1 MTDTAVQ
8 SRRLLDGRYEL
19 GPLIGEGTFGRVFRG
34 YDRRLARPVAI
45 KVIKPWWTEEPEWA
59 ERFEREAQLM
69 ARLGDP
75 GIVQI
80 HDIGHGADGLY
91 YVAELVDGESL
102 ADRLRRGA
110 LAAHEA
116 LEVAAQ
122 LCRALIPA
130 HAQRVV
136 HRDIKP
142 GNVLI
147 TRDGRV
153 KVGDF
158 GVARLAEGTS
168 DGPGGTVLGTPR
180 YMAPEQARGR
190 TPTPATDVYGAGVV
204 LYEMLAGAPPFLERS
219 AVELALR
226 HIGDPPPPLPA
237 QTPRPLV
244 EIVEQALAKDPGD
257 RYPSAREMAAA
268 LEAARPAV
276 ARGDVPPAPA
286 PRPNVPPVPRPP
298 RGPSGTRVGPRR
310 GPRRSF
316 NPSESRRYR
325 ALLASVILIVVGLI
339 LGAVLTAGGSVR
351 VPSLRGL
358 DRASAS
364 ARLRRLDLSPRFNR
378 RYAAAAAGTV
388 IAQQPGPATHVS
400 NGSRVKLTLSAGPPP
415 IFMPSLVGQQT
426 AAAEAIVSRLG
437 LKAALNQVPAP
448 GVTPGLVVQQIPAA
462 ASAAPPHSRVTLAV
476 AEVPRWRYLDSFAG
490 HAAGDSGPFVI
501 RGSRWRIVETMGYD
515 GTCTFIFFCSGPSA
529 RVTNALTG
537 ATVSQ
542 FDLSQGT
549 GQTQVFS
556 SGPGTY
562 EMRVT
567 PGSDTAHWSIAVQD
581 DY

>member
-1 MTDTAVQ
+1 MTNTAVQ
-8 SRRLLDGRYEL
+8 SRRVLGGRYEL

-80 HDIGHGADGLY
+80 HDIGHGEDGLY

-102 ADRLRRGA
+102 ADRLKRGP
-110 LAAHEA
+110 LAAREA

-147 TRDGRV
+147 THDGRV

-237 QTPRPLV
+237 SAPRPLV
-244 EIVEQALAKDPGD
+244 EIVERALAKDPGD

-268 LEAARPAV
+268 LEGARPAV
-276 ARGDVPPAPA
+276 ARADVPPAPA
-286 PRPNVPPVPRPP
+286 PRTH
-298 RGPSGTRVGPRR
+298 RGGSPSGGSPAGTRVS
-310 GPRRSF
+310 PRRSPQRRF
-316 NPSESRRYR
+316 NPSEARRYR
-325 ALLASVILIVVGLI
+325 ALLGGVVLILVGLI
-339 LGAVLTAGGSVR
+339 LGAVLGAGGTVR
-351 VPSLRGL
+351 VPALHGL
-358 DRASAS
+358 DRASAQV
-364 ARLRRLDLSPRFNR
+364 RLRRLDLSPRFGR
-378 RYAAAAAGTV
+378 RYDAAAVGTV
-388 IAQQPGPATHVS
+388 IAQQPGAATRVS
-400 NGSRVKLTLSAGPPP
+400 DGSRVNLTLSAGPPP
-415 IFMPSLVGQQT
+415 ISLPQLAGQQT
-426 AAAEAIVSRLG
+426 AAAQTIVSRLG
-437 LKAALNQVPAP
+437 LTATVNQVPAP

-462 ASAAPPHSRVTLAV
+462 TSDVPPHSRVTLAV
-476 AEVPRWRYLDSFAG
+476 AETPRWRNLDSFGGRAG
-490 HAAGDSGPFVI
+490 GDSGPFVI
-501 RGSRWRIVETMGYD
+501 RGTRWRIVESMGYD
-515 GTCTFIFFCSGPSA
+515 GTCTLIFFCSGPSA
-529 RVTNALTG
+529 TVTNALTG
-537 ATVSQ
+537 ATVSR

-549 GQTQVFS
+549 GQSQVIS

-562 EMRVT
+562 EIRVT
-567 PGSDTAHWSIAVQD
+567 SGSDTASWTIQVQD